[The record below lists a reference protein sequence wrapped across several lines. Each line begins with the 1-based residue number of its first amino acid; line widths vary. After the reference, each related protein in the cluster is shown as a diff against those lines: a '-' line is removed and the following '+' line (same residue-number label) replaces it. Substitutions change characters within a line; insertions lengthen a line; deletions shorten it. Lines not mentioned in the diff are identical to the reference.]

1 MFIGLGGG
9 VIKEEIFWL
18 ELFEFLLDLDREFF
32 SLLLEFI
39 DFVEWRVFLIDCK
52 YEEIWFGLSINFK
65 FLYWLSCVI
74 RVWLGMVW
82 VCMVIGVVFISV
94 VKVLFLDMFWIML
107 LDFIFRMSFF
117 SVLLFICVEL
127 LKSFWIF
134 IEFFSIGFK
143 LNGVFFIIIC
153 DM

>member
-32 SLLLEFI
+32 SLFLEFI